1 MKSFEPK
8 YVRVVSTLLAV
19 LLALPLQWKVFTG
32 LYSWLS
38 PFIMLNSVLLLK
50 SFVLMNL
57 LGVFVL
63 LISFF
68 KNRWFCRYLCP
79 VGEGCD
85 RSSKIGKRSQS
96 YLKHIPSLG
105 RWLALISI
113 AAAITGIPLFI
124 LLDPMSIFNGFFSAF
139 SGEFN
144 ITVILSFLGLPLL
157 LAVHIFYPGIWCT
170 RLCPLGGM
178 FDELTRLRR
187 LGLKVFLKKHTV
199 VDIDKGNRR
208 LFIACGTGLLAG
220 LVVPKIL
227 QSKNK
232 ALLRPPASLP
242 GQLFNTLCI
251 RCGNC
256 IKACPT
262 NIITHYQGKENL
274 TAWMTPVVSF
284 EKGGY
289 CKEDCN
295 LCGTV
300 CPSGSISP
308 FTVSAK
314 QKLFM
319 ASVKIE
325 LRDCLLTQQT
335 ECDRCKAVCSY
346 SAIEITTTESAL
358 IMKPVVDL
366 LTCVGCGACSVVCPV
381 NVIKMV
387 PLIKN

>member
-1 MKSFEPK
+1 
-8 YVRVVSTLLAV
+8 
-19 LLALPLQWKVFTG
+19 
-32 LYSWLS
+32 
-38 PFIMLNSVLLLK
+38 
-50 SFVLMNL
+50 
-57 LGVFVL
+57 
-63 LISFF
+63 
-68 KNRWFCRYLCP
+68 
-79 VGEGCD
+79 
-85 RSSKIGKRSQS
+85 
-96 YLKHIPSLG
+96 
-105 RWLALISI
+105 
-113 AAAITGIPLFI
+113 
-124 LLDPMSIFNGFFSAF
+124 
-139 SGEFN
+139 
-144 ITVILSFLGLPLL
+144 
-157 LAVHIFYPGIWCT
+157 
-170 RLCPLGGM
+170 M
-178 FDELTRLRR
+178 FDEITHLRR
-187 LGLKVFLKKHTV
+187 LGLKVFHKKDPV
-199 VDIDKGNRR
+199 VDIAMGNRR

-220 LVVPKIL
+220 IVVPKIL
-227 QSKNK
+227 QSKNE

-308 FTVSAK
+308 FTVPAK

-319 ASVKIE
+319 ASVEIE
-325 LRDCLLTQQT
+325 LEDCLLTQQT

-346 SAIEITTTESAL
+346 SAIEIITTESAL

-366 LTCVGCGACSVVCPV
+366 STCVGCGACVVVCPENTIKIKPSI
-381 NVIKMV
+381 NV
-387 PLIKN
+387 